1 MKLDISLKL
10 FVELKKQP
18 THFAISLKLF
28 FNKTQT
34 SFVRLNLAEISVK
47 CSVLRTNIF
56 LFRIKVVHTLEG
68 TDIPGSI
75 FSQKIEQNF
84 HRIFVKFPP
93 NLGKVEVGA

>member
-47 CSVLRTNIF
+47 YSVLRTNIF
-56 LFRIKVVHTLEG
+56 C
-68 TDIPGSI
+68 
-75 FSQKIEQNF
+75 
-84 HRIFVKFPP
+84 
-93 NLGKVEVGA
+93 

>member
-75 FSQKIEQNF
+75 FSHKIEK
-84 HRIFVKFPP
+84 KFPSNFCEISP
-93 NLGKVEVGA
+93 QLG